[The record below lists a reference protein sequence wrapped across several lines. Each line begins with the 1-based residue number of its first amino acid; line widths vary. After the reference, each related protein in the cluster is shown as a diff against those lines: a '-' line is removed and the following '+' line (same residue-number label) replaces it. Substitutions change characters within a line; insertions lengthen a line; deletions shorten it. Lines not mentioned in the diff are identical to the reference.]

1 MNTKKIINYFLQGL
15 FIVGP
20 ISLTIFALIW
30 LFNRMDSIIQVRE
43 LMENFL
49 HFYIP
54 GLGFLLFISIII
66 LVGYFSTNF
75 FLNKLMGVIES
86 LINRSKFLKFVYGS
100 IKDLI
105 GAFAGEQKRF
115 DKPVLVWIDKAN
127 GIQRLAFLTQDD
139 LHDIGVPGKV
149 AVYCPW
155 SYSFAGELLI
165 VPKENVEILNDITAA
180 EAMKFIVSGGVTKL
194 DD

>member
-1 MNTKKIINYFLQGL
+1 MNTKKILNYFLQGL
-15 FIVGP
+15 FIIGP

-30 LFNRMDSIIQVRE
+30 LFQKIDNIIPVGYLMDKY
-43 LMENFL
+43 L

-54 GLGFLLFISIII
+54 GIGFILFISLII

-75 FLNKLMGVIES
+75 FLNKILLGLEN

-115 DKPVLVWIDKAN
+115 DKPVLIMIDKEN
-127 GIQRLAFLTQDD
+127 EIQRIAFITQDD
-139 LHDIGVPGKV
+139 LHDIGAPGKV

-165 VPKENVEILNDITAA
+165 VPKENVQVLSDITAA
-180 EAMKFIVSGGVTKL
+180 EAMKFVVSGGVTKL